1 MYKPE
6 SQKTRESEEQPI
18 RATLYNSLE
27 IKVSIEAKVGIL
39 FGLGVCAFAM
49 VSNITEVLMNN
60 SIVKSCVWCGVAFLR
75 SHSGT
80 LPIQMRE
87 LHAVKYLPY
96 PRET

>member
-1 MYKPE
+1 MTNKK
-6 SQKTRESEEQPI
+6 SVRCGDQ
-18 RATLYNSLE
+18 TLADFLKSLE
-27 IKVSIEAKVGIL
+27 VRVSIEANVSIL
-39 FGLGVCAFAM
+39 FGLGVCAFAI
-49 VSNITEVLMNN
+49 VTTITEVLMNN
-60 SIVKSCVWCGVAFLR
+60 SIVNSCVWCGVAFLR